1 MPLQLVEIAPATQD
15 REAVRAVID
24 QVGAVAGSIGGEFIE
39 AQVTSDISR
48 AFIVVDHGDCSTL
61 SKALANAGIATE
73 AIDPVRLV
81 GADLED
87 VKAAR
92 TSPGEYLVEWDL
104 PEGLTMEKYLDR
116 KKASKPLYEQV
127 PEAQFLRTY
136 VREDLAK
143 CLCFY
148 DGDDEGAVRKAR
160 EVVSAP
166 VDRFHR
172 LDR

>member
-1 MPLQLVEIAPATQD
+1 MSLQLVEIAPVSQD
-15 REAVRAVID
+15 RAAAQTIID
-24 QVGAVAGSIGGEFIE
+24 QVGIVASSVGGELIE
-39 AQVTSDISR
+39 AQVTSDVTR
-48 AFIVVDHGDCSTL
+48 AFIIVEHDDCSTL
-61 SKALANAGIATE
+61 SKALVTAGIATE

-81 GADLED
+81 GAELDD

-127 PEAQFLRTY
+127 PEATFLRTY

-148 DGDDEGAVRKAR
+148 DGDDETAVRHAR
-160 EVVSAP
+160 DVVSAP

>member
-1 MPLQLVEIAPATQD
+1 MPLQLVEIVPATQD
-15 REAVRAVID
+15 RASVQTVID
-24 QVGAVAGSIGGEFIE
+24 QVGSIAGSIGGEFIE

-48 AFIVVDHGDCSTL
+48 AFIVIEHDDCSTL
-61 SKALANAGIATE
+61 GKALVTAGITTE

-81 GADLED
+81 GASLED
-87 VKAAR
+87 VKASR

-104 PEGLTMEKYLDR
+104 PEGLTMETYLDR
-116 KKASKPLYEQV
+116 KKASKALYEQV

-148 DGDDEGAVRKAR
+148 DGDDETAVRHAR
-160 EVVSAP
+160 DVVSAP